1 LDRRIK
7 LTRMSYV
14 SLENSESFLKCFEVI
29 AEDKS
34 CIVSDSV
41 LYYSGKTGKGFM
53 TVAGIATGIEVL
65 AVNLSMLT
73 EDLTIHFSP
82 SPHTASYIL
91 GFDEIEI
98 PGKNE
103 HDPVPTQTVFSG
115 EQIFLDSSVSIADAA
130 SGRTIVYPRD
140 RIIRSLVVRVRH
152 SALDQLIRDFDAG
165 TISRILQSR
174 SGDPVL
180 TWPIT
185 FKYRL
190 LLNDF
195 MTEIVQHPF
204 RELFTIRNVSVL
216 IEYLLQQ
223 FFVMDKLSKEGNAL
237 SIQDTHSLSRV
248 EQHLCLHYKT
258 EFPGIE
264 KLSRISAMS
273 PTSLKTKFKKYYGD
287 TLFGYYQKNKLEHAR
302 KLLDNKIPVKVVATE
317 IGYSNPSHFTLAF
330 KKEYGFSPWHYL
342 NPH

>member
-1 LDRRIK
+1 
-7 LTRMSYV
+7 MSYV

-34 CIVSDSV
+34 CIVSESV
-41 LYYSGKTGKGFM
+41 LYFSGKTGKGFM
-53 TVAGIATGIEVL
+53 TVAGLATGIEVL
-65 AVNLSMLT
+65 AVNVSTLA
-73 EDLTIHFSP
+73 EDLVFNFLP
-82 SPHTASYIL
+82 SSDASSFIL

-98 PGKNE
+98 PG
-103 HDPVPTQTVFSG
+103 SG
-115 EQIFLDSSVSIADAA
+115 DNDLVSNSSAIPGQLYSSVSIADAA
-130 SGRTIVYPRD
+130 LGRVVSYPKD
-140 RIIRSLVVRVRH
+140 RVVRSILVRVKK
-152 SALDQLIRDFDAG
+152 STLDHLIRDFDAG
-165 TISRILQSR
+165 TLERILGTA
-174 SGDPVL
+174 GDGGAL
-180 TWPIT
+180 SWPIT

-223 FFVMDKLSKEGNAL
+223 FFVMDRLSREGNVL
-237 SIQDTHSLSRV
+237 SDHDTHSLCRV

-273 PTSLKTKFKKYYGD
+273 PTSLKTKFKRYYGD

-302 KLLDNKIPVKVVATE
+302 KLLDNKVPVKVVATE

>member
-1 LDRRIK
+1 
-7 LTRMSYV
+7 MSYV
-14 SLENSESFLKCFEVI
+14 SLESSESFLKCFEVI

-41 LYYSGKTGKGFM
+41 LYFSGKTGKGFI
-53 TVAGIATGIEVL
+53 TAAGLTTGIEVL
-65 AVNLSMLT
+65 AINLSMLT
-73 EDLTIHFSP
+73 EDLTINLLP
-82 SPHTASYIL
+82 STDAASYLL
-91 GFDEIEI
+91 GFDEIEV
-98 PGKNE
+98 PGK
-103 HDPVPTQTVFSG
+103 T
-115 EQIFLDSSVSIADAA
+115 EQEPEFLQPALSPDGRYSSVSVADAA
-130 SGRTIVYPRD
+130 QGRTITYPRD
-140 RIIRSLVVRVRH
+140 RDIRSIIVRVRH
-152 SALDQLIRDFDAG
+152 QALDRLIRDFDAG
-165 TISRILQSR
+165 TIGRILHTKGHDS
-174 SGDPVL
+174 VL

-195 MTEIVQHPF
+195 MNEIVQHPF
-204 RELFTIRNVSVL
+204 RELFAIRNVSVL

-223 FFVMDKLSKEGNAL
+223 FFVMDKLSHEGNAL

-248 EQHLCLHYKT
+248 EQHLCLHYRT

-264 KLSRISAMS
+264 RLSRISAMS
-273 PTSLKTKFKKYYGD
+273 PTSLKTKFKKYYGE

-302 KLLDNKIPVKVVATE
+302 KLLDNKVPVKVVATE

>member
-1 LDRRIK
+1 
-7 LTRMSYV
+7 MSYV
-14 SLENSESFLKCFEVI
+14 SLENSEPFLKCFEVM

-41 LYYSGKTGKGFM
+41 LYFSGKTGKGFM
-53 TVAGIATGIEVL
+53 TVAGIAAGIEVL
-65 AVNLSMLT
+65 AVNVSMLA
-73 EDLTIHFSP
+73 EDLVFNFLPSRDESSYILQFDEIDIPGNGDNDITVPQNSP
-82 SPHTASYIL
+82 SPGWPH
-91 GFDEIEI
+91 
-98 PGKNE
+98 
-103 HDPVPTQTVFSG
+103 
-115 EQIFLDSSVSIADAA
+115 SSVSISDVTF
-130 SGRTIVYPRD
+130 GKVVNYPRD
-140 RIIRSLVVRVRH
+140 RVIRSLIVRVRK
-152 SALDQLIRDFDAG
+152 SSLEQLIQDFDAG
-165 TISRILQSR
+165 AVNAILESAGHEH
-174 SGDPVL
+174 SI

-195 MTEIVQHPF
+195 MSEIIQHPF
-204 RELFTIRNVSVL
+204 PELFTIRNISIL

-223 FFVMDKLSKEGNAL
+223 FFVMDKLGKGGNVL
-237 SIQDTHSLSRV
+237 SRQDTHSLSRV
-248 EQHLCLHYKT
+248 EQHLCLHYKK

-273 PTSLKTKFKKYYGD
+273 PTSLKTKFKKYYGE

-302 KLLDNKIPVKVVATE
+302 KLLDNKVPVKVVATE